1 VDVPELAGMTVEEAT
16 EALADV
22 GLEARP
28 RHDEG
33 TVDGSEP
40 SAGSSVEVG
49 EEVLLWVE
57 APPRE
62 ISGVGNDVTDP
73 FQIDNNVIIWS
84 FTHDGGSN
92 FAIEAFDAEGQ
103 GLGVL
108 VNRIGRYD
116 GEVVQE
122 VPTGEVNLEITA
134 DGNWTAQLR
143 QPTFLNTEQLP
154 VEVQGTGDGTTPIF
168 EGEGGRST
176 VTYSHQGES
185 NFVVEAY
192 DDFER
197 VGVLVNE
204 IGTTEG
210 SVGAS
215 FNDDLAYIVDV
226 TADGPWTIVIE

>member
-1 VDVPELAGMTVEEAT
+1 MPELAGITVEKAT
-16 EALADV
+16 ETLADV
-22 GLEARP
+22 GLETRP

-40 SAGSSVEVG
+40 PAGSSVEKG

-57 APPRE
+57 PPPQE

-73 FQIDNNVIIWS
+73 FQVDNDVIIWS

-92 FAIEAFDAEGQ
+92 FAVEAFDAQGEG
-103 GLGVL
+103 LDVL
-108 VNRIGRYD
+108 VNHIGRYD
-116 GEVVQE
+116 GQVVQE
-122 VPTGEVNLEITA
+122 VPTGEVNLEVTA

-176 VTYSHQGES
+176 VTYSHDGDS
-185 NFVVEAY
+185 NFAVEAY
-192 DDFER
+192 DDFEH
-197 VGVLVNE
+197 VDVLVNE
-204 IGTTEG
+204 IGATEG
-210 SVGAS
+210 SVGAG
-215 FNDDLAYIVDV
+215 FNDDLAYILDV
-226 TADGPWTIVIE
+226 TADGAWTIVIE